1 MMLGIIPCRETVAT
15 LGVCLTHDYHLL
27 VLVYNEFRS
36 LMVHCPSDGD
46 SRGTHFG
53 EIGLVLL
60 RRDGMTHGVVVLGEV
75 CRHKLVVGILDLR
88 EVRLY

>member
-1 MMLGIIPCRETVAT
+1 MLGIIPCRETVAT
-15 LGVCLTHDYHLL
+15 LGVSLTHDYHLL

-60 RRDGMTHGVVVLGEV
+60 RRDGMTHRVVLLGEI
-75 CRHKLVVGILDLR
+75 CRHKLVVGVLDLR

>member
-1 MMLGIIPCRETVAT
+1 MMLGFIPCRETVAT
-15 LGVCLTHDYHLL
+15 LGVSLTRDYHLL

-60 RRDGMTHGVVVLGEV
+60 
-75 CRHKLVVGILDLR
+75 
-88 EVRLY
+88 